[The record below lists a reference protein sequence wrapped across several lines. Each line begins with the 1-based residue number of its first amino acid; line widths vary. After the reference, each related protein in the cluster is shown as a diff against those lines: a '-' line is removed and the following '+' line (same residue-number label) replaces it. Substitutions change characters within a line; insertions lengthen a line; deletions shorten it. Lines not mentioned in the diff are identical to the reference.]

1 MQFLRTAFWV
11 VLAII
16 IVIFSFANWTPVT
29 INLWGGLQLETKL
42 PFLVIVA
49 FLAGSLPFWALH
61 KATKYRMR
69 RRLDS
74 AERALAASSPVATAP
89 LASAHDHHHSEP
101 TPSEPLT
108 PAGFEPAPP
117 VRTIHVRT
125 DDENKPTGRTDTP

>member
-16 IVIFSFANWTPVT
+16 IVIFSFANWTPVM

-42 PFLVIVA
+42 PVLVIVA

-61 KATKYRMR
+61 KATKWKMR

-74 AERALAASSPVATAP
+74 AERALAASAPVASTVVPAAYATDP
-89 LASAHDHHHSEP
+89 VA
-101 TPSEPLT
+101 SEPLT
-108 PAGFEPAPP
+108 PAEIEAAPSTN
-117 VRTIHVRT
+117 TIQV
-125 DDENKPTGRTDTP
+125 KPEGDTTQESRPNIP